1 MPRNVFH
8 RAEVTLD
15 ITEGKLFLLF
25 ELRERQIANQEIVH
39 VMCPAPL
46 CGQVRGRPSPG
57 LL

>member
-1 MPRNVFH
+1 MARNVFH
-8 RAEVTLD
+8 RGEVTLD
-15 ITEGKLFLLF
+15 ITEGKLFSEGNL
-25 ELRERQIANQEIVH
+25 EERQRANQENVH